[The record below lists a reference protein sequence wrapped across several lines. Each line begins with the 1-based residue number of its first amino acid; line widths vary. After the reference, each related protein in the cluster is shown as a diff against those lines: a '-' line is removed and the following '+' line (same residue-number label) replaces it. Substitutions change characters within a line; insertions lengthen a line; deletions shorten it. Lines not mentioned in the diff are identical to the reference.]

1 MVTQQILE
9 MQIVHMYINLRIL
22 ASYGHPAN
30 PSDADCT
37 HVHKSKSVR

>member
-1 MVTQQILE
+1 MVSKQILVV
-9 MQIVHMYINLRIL
+9 QIVHMYINPRIL

-37 HVHKSKSVR
+37 HVHKSKNIR